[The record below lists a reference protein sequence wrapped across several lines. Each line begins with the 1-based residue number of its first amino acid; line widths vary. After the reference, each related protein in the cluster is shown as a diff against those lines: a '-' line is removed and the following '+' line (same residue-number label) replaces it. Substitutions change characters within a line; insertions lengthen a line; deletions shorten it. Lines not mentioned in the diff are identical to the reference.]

1 MPSRVTRGR
10 RYQNSDLRNKLAS
23 EYVLGTQTLRV
34 RRRLE
39 TLIQSDPSWWEHIEQ
54 WQNHLSGLNPTSDL
68 SMDTTHLRQPPK
80 RVWRQI
86 ANGTFNLTQQ
96 RKGLRWWWLP
106 MGMAMSLVVGVLI
119 QPVLVPIHQPLSVAQ
134 IRPVNYLAMMSSES
148 QQNHFALVAYQ
159 GNKPGQSSIRLQL
172 NLGMEEVEFGKAVVW
187 MRDKTTGELALI
199 DSLQNISNIR
209 YMSPTEWK
217 LLKNSSELLVT
228 ANLDPNSTLLY
239 RGDCIELGHNI
250 LM

>member
-68 SMDTTHLRQPPK
+68 SMDTTYLRQPPK

-119 QPVLVPIHQPLSVAQ
+119 QPVLVPIHQPLGVAQ
-134 IRPVNYLAMMSSES
+134 IRPVNYSCHDVIRITAEPFRSCCISR
-148 QQNHFALVAYQ
+148 QQTR
-159 GNKPGQSSIRLQL
+159 SIQYSI
-172 NLGMEEVEFGKAVVW
+172 A
-187 MRDKTTGELALI
+187 T
-199 DSLQNISNIR
+199 
-209 YMSPTEWK
+209 
-217 LLKNSSELLVT
+217 
-228 ANLDPNSTLLY
+228 
-239 RGDCIELGHNI
+239 
-250 LM
+250 